1 MASCSD
7 MYTWVDLPTYEWID
21 SEIVTWGLCVDLLYQ
36 IYTDNNYVFAATSSG
51 LNIISLQDQLK
62 GAYVPYELGFSS
74 VCGNNDKVYLGT
86 FTDGIKYLYKS
97 SISLNYDFPV
107 DLSSNLFDFDS
118 SYSPAADKINHLF
131 LLDDVISITTDVGV
145 DVISL
150 HDQGFKSS
158 TYVENITKSFLTS
171 KREVYYIGLTDSWQV
186 SKVNSYMC
194 DWDEPDITFKTPYNF
209 LKDGVEIRDIY
220 VSEGTSLAG
229 DFNTLFM
236 ATSSGVYVLDEGEK
250 SCDFYY

>member
-36 IYTDNNYVFAATSSG
+36 IYTDNNYVYAATSSG

-97 SISLNYDFPV
+97 SISLNYDFPL
-107 DLSSNLFDFDS
+107 DLSSSLFNFDS
-118 SYSPAADKINHLF
+118 SYQPSYDKINHIF
-131 LLDDVISITTDVGV
+131 LLDDIISISTDVGL

-150 HDQGFKSS
+150 HGQGFKSS
-158 TYVENITKSFLTS
+158 VSSTKIIKSFLTS
-171 KREVYYIGLTDSWQV
+171 KREVYYISKEDYYQV
-186 SKVNSYMC
+186 NKVNSYLF
-194 DWDEPDITFKTPYNF
+194 DWTVPDKIFNANDDFVKGEVDI
-209 LKDGVEIRDIY
+209 KDIY
-220 VSEGTSLAG
+220 VSCDTSSVDG
-229 DFNTLFM
+229 FNTLFM
-236 ATSSGVYVLDEGEK
+236 ATSSGIYVLDEGDET
-250 SCDFYY
+250 CDFYY